1 MTCDVLHFWSS
12 LFVMT
17 PGYLNDLDR
26 FEMFD
31 RRSDF
36 LGARGEVLLHRQA
49 HSLLRLGLT
58 SKGHDFGGSGYCAA
72 LLGLAGCTGTV
83 SARGGL
89 ARSIRR
95 VPKVNPQITA
105 SSRKVRQCHFAE

>member
-49 HSLLRLGLT
+49 QGFLRLGVT
-58 SKGHDFGGSGYCAA
+58 TNDHDFGGSG
-72 LLGLAGCTGTV
+72 
-83 SARGGL
+83 
-89 ARSIRR
+89 
-95 VPKVNPQITA
+95 
-105 SSRKVRQCHFAE
+105 